1 MTAPRNQELGD
12 PTEAA
17 ATAKF
22 LDDHPDPMPPVVV
35 VIAALNEAPSIGA
48 VIDELPTE
56 SCGLTVQVIVVDDGS
71 NDGTAAVAREH
82 GAQVCTLSVNRG
94 QGAAFRVGYHLARA
108 RGARYI
114 VTTDA
119 DGQYVGTELPLLLQ
133 PLIDDEADF
142 VSGSRWLG
150 SQETNDRVRKAGSR
164 LFARMASVLS
174 GEDITDTSFGF
185 RAMRAELTGRV
196 NLYQNQYQS
205 SELLMGVLSR
215 RYRVLEVPMTM
226 RVRSAGVSKKG
237 TNLLYGGRYFRVL
250 FGTWWRER
258 RGR

>member
-1 MTAPRNQELGD
+1 MTDARAEVLGD

-17 ATAKF
+17 ATAQF
-22 LDDHPDPMPPVVV
+22 LDAHPEAMAPVTV
-35 VIAALNEAPSIGA
+35 VIAAFNEAPSIGA
-48 VIDELPTE
+48 VLDEIPTE
-56 SCGLTVQVIVVDDGS
+56 CCGLEVRVVVVDDGS
-71 NDGTAAVAREH
+71 SDGTAAVAREH
-82 GAQVCTLSVNRG
+82 GAQVCTLSRNRG

-108 RGARYI
+108 RGATYI

-119 DGQYVGTELPLLLQ
+119 DGQYDGRELPMLLQ
-133 PLIDDEADF
+133 PLLDDEADF
-142 VSGSRWLG
+142 VTGSRWLG
-150 SQETNDRVRKAGSR
+150 SLENKDRVRMIGSR
-164 LFARMASVLS
+164 VFARLASILS
-174 GEDITDTSFGF
+174 GEKITDTSFGF

-196 NLYQNQYQS
+196 NLYQDQYQS

-237 TNLLYGGRYFRVL
+237 TNLLYGGRYFRVMA
-250 FGTWWRER
+250 GTWWRER